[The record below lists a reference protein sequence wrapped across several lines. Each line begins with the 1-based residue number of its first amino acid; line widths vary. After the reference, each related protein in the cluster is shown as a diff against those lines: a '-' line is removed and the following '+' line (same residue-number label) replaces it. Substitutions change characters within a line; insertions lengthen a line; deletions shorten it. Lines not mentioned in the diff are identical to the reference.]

1 MRHGVGSWQAGTTY
15 GKAYFVSDL
24 FNETGTTAH
33 KKKRKSWIAILIAL
47 AVLVAGGAFVVNQV
61 TGALSAFGPG
71 ADYSGEGEAE
81 IAISIPKGASGTRI
95 GEILVDKDVVK
106 SQKAWD
112 SAVHGDSRSSSIQP
126 GTYPMKTQLP
136 AAKALEILVDPDSLD
151 RKFVSVPE
159 GQRLSEQVA
168 TLAAATGI
176 AESEFNDALAKPENL
191 GLASYSENRPEGFL
205 FPDSYEYNK
214 STSATAL
221 LKKMA
226 DRFNTVS
233 DEVSVQE
240 GAQAIGITPYEVV
253 TIAGIIEKEVRIPE
267 DRPKVARVLLNRV
280 AKGQPMQLD
289 STVHYAAN
297 KPAGAPLTRAEFESP
312 NPYNTYTNPGL
323 PPGPISAPGKAALE
337 AAANPADGPWLYF
350 VTVNLET
357 GETRFTEDYAEHERN
372 VADYESWCDA
382 NGNPSG
388 C

>member
-1 MRHGVGSWQAGTTY
+1 M
-15 GKAYFVSDL
+15 SDL
-24 FNETGTTAH
+24 VNETEPTTQ
-33 KKKRKSWIAILIAL
+33 KKKRKSWIAILVAL
-47 AVLVAGGAFVVNQV
+47 AVLIAGGAFVVNQI

-71 ADYSGEGEAE
+71 ADYSGEGETEVAV
-81 IAISIPKGASGTRI
+81 SIPRGASGTRI
-95 GEILVDKDVVK
+95 GEILVEKDVVK

-112 SAVHGDSRSSSIQP
+112 NAVRADSRSSSIQP

-136 AAKALEILVDPDSLD
+136 AAKALEILVDPNSLD
-151 RKFVSVPE
+151 RQFVSVPE
-159 GQRLSEQVA
+159 GQRLTEQVR
-168 TLAAATGI
+168 TLAEGTGI
-176 AESEFNDALAKPENL
+176 PAAAFNDALAVPENL
-191 GLASYSENRPEGFL
+191 GLASYAENRPEGFL
-205 FPDSYEYNK
+205 FPDSYQYTK

-240 GAQAIGITPYEVV
+240 GAQRLGITPYEVV

-280 AKGQPMQLD
+280 AQGQPMQLD

-337 AAANPADGPWLYF
+337 ASANPADGPWLYF

-357 GETRFTEDYAEHERN
+357 GETRFTEDYAVHERN
-372 VADYESWCDA
+372 VADYEAWCDA

>member
-1 MRHGVGSWQAGTTY
+1 M
-15 GKAYFVSDL
+15 SDL
-24 FNETGTTAH
+24 LNESESTTGKH
-33 KKKRKSWIAILIAL
+33 KRKSWIAILVAM
-47 AVLVAGGAFVVNQV
+47 AVLIAGGAFVLNQV
-61 TGALSAFGPG
+61 TGALSGFGPG
-71 ADYSGEGEAE
+71 ADYTGEGDKE

-95 GEILVDKDVVK
+95 GEILVEQDVVK

-112 SAVHGDSRSSSIQP
+112 DAVRADNRSNSIQP
-126 GTYPMKTQLP
+126 GTYALKTQLP
-136 AAKALEILVDPDSLD
+136 AAKALEILVDPSSLD

-159 GQRLSEQVA
+159 GQRLSEQVT
-168 TLAAATGI
+168 TLATATGI
-176 AESEFNDALAKPENL
+176 TESAFNDALAKPDNL
-191 GLASYSENRPEGFL
+191 GLASYAENRPEGFL
-205 FPDSYEYNK
+205 FPDSYEYTK

-226 DRFNTVS
+226 ARFNTVS
-233 DEVSVQE
+233 DEVSVRE
-240 GAQAIGITPYEVV
+240 GATRLGITPFEVV

-297 KPAGAPLTRAEFESP
+297 KPAGAPLTRADFESP

-323 PPGPISAPGKAALE
+323 PPGPISAPGRAALE
-337 AAANPADGPWLYF
+337 ASANPADGPWLYF

-372 VADYESWCDA
+372 VADYEAWCEA